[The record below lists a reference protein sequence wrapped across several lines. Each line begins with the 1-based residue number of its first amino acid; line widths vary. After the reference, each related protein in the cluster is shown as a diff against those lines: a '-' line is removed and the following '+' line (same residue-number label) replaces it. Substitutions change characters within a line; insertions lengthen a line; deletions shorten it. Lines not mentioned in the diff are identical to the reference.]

1 MNASKDM
8 MKIECTY
15 KGRRYHKLEDA
26 FMQAAVDGT
35 KELILNKLKPFQF
48 EIAACNGI
56 VNINI
61 PNDLKDMSVEL
72 SNMPTDLLERV
83 KTALYN

>member
-1 MNASKDM
+1 MF
-8 MKIECTY
+8 KIEVTY
-15 KGRRYHKLEDA
+15 KGRKYGKLEDA

-35 KELILNKLKPFQF
+35 KELIQKKLRPFHS
-48 EIAACNGI
+48 EIAACNGV

-61 PNDLKDMSVEL
+61 PNDLKNMSVEL
-72 SNMPTDLLERV
+72 SNMPEELLERL

>member
-1 MNASKDM
+1 M
-8 MKIECTY
+8 MKIEFTY
-15 KGRRYHKLEDA
+15 KGKKFSKLEDA

-35 KELILNKLKPFQF
+35 REHIQNKLKPFQV

-61 PNDLKDMSVEL
+61 NDLEDMGVEL

-83 KTALYN
+83 KKALCS